1 MMMNR
6 KFFVSLIGML
16 LCCVVMMAQEIQK
29 SELQQRAEEE
39 ESKGKAVSA
48 RSLYL
53 RAFDDYVAKGQTEQ
67 GVTCGTKVA
76 SLYYKESMYKEAF
89 EFLHHVERAISDN
102 RELGAGEKAALRY
115 YVVKERLQMYIR
127 LKKSANAKEQLNAME
142 SLANAAKDDAVTNDM
157 LYSKTTY
164 YYSFGQISEGNAA
177 FKVMAQ
183 KLTEQKEYDKVDE
196 VYKTLI
202 KNSRRMGNAS
212 MLAQTYSS
220 YMAWKDSVDAL
231 AFADEIGS
239 LQQQIKTHEASI
251 AEKDGSLKTRKAVII
266 ALCVLTAILAGAL
279 VLGAFV
285 LLYFISVRR
294 KQNNII
300 RMANESN
307 AQKAKFICNIAT
319 HMAPTLNKLDK
330 SKPEVKALID
340 FSKHMQTFAELE
352 SGEGESVELE
362 DTQMQAFSEELVAE
376 IKGKVKSGVSLVVN
390 VPRMTAPINKE
401 YVTHIL
407 RHLLANAAYFTPEN
421 GKITLEFKKRSPH
434 KYQYVLTDSGEGIP
448 EEKQSSIFIPFAEV
462 KDLTEGDGLGL
473 PICRQMAVK
482 MGGDLEIDPQFTKGA
497 RFVLELHA

>member
-1 MMMNR
+1 MTMNR
-6 KFFVSLIGML
+6 KFFISLMGML

-39 ESKGKAVSA
+39 ESKGKVASA

-53 RAFDDYVAKGQTEQ
+53 RAFDDYVAKGQTKES
-67 GVTCGTKVA
+67 VTCGTKA
-76 SLYYKESMYKEAF
+76 TSLYYKESLYKEAF
-89 EFLHHVERAISDN
+89 EFLHHVECAISDN

-115 YVVKERLQMYIR
+115 YVVRERFQMYIR

-142 SLANAAKDDAVTNDM
+142 SLANAAKDEGVTNDM
-157 LYSKTTY
+157 LYSKTIY
-164 YYSFGQISEGNAA
+164 YYSFGQTAEGNAA

-183 KLTEQKEYDKVDE
+183 KLTAQKEYDKVDD
-196 VYKTLI
+196 VYQTLI

-220 YMAWKDSVDAL
+220 YIAWKDSVNAL
-231 AFADEIGS
+231 AFADEIGA
-239 LQQQIKTHEASI
+239 LQQQIKTNEASI
-251 AEKDGSLKTRKAVII
+251 AEKDSLLKTRKAVIV
-266 ALCVLTAILAGAL
+266 ALCILTAILAGAL

-285 LLYFISVRR
+285 LLYFVSARR
-294 KQNNII
+294 KQNNTIK
-300 RMANESN
+300 MANESN
-307 AQKAKFICNIAT
+307 AQKAKFICNIANY
-319 HMAPTLNKLDK
+319 MEPTLNKLDS
-330 SKPEVKALID
+330 SKPEVKALMD

-352 SGEGESVELE
+352 SGSSEEAELE
-362 DTQMQAFSEELVAE
+362 DTQMQAFSEELVEE

-407 RHLLANAAYFTPEN
+407 RHLLANAAFHTPEN

-448 EEKQSSIFIPFAEV
+448 EEKRGSIFMPFVEV
-462 KDLTEGDGLGL
+462 RDLTKGDGLGL

-482 MGGDLEIDPQFTKGA
+482 MGGDLEVDPQFTKGA

>member
-1 MMMNR
+1 MNR
-6 KFFVSLIGML
+6 KFFVSLLSLI
-16 LCCVVMMAQEIQK
+16 LCCAVMTAQEIQK
-29 SELQQRAEEE
+29 SQLQQRAEEE
-39 ESKGKAVSA
+39 ETRGKLASA

-53 RAFDDYVAKGQTEQ
+53 RAFDDYAAKGQTKEC
-67 GVTCGTKVA
+67 VTCGTKA
-76 SLYYKESMYKEAF
+76 TSLYYRESLYKEAF
-89 EFLHHVERAISDN
+89 EFLHNVDRAIANDKKLS
-102 RELGAGEKAALRY
+102 GSEKSALRY

-127 LKKSANAKEQLNAME
+127 LKKSVNALEQLKAME
-142 SLANAAKDDAVTNDM
+142 NLANAAKDETVSNDM
-157 LYSKTTY
+157 LYSKAIY
-164 YYSFGQISEGNAA
+164 HYSFGQTAEGNAA

-183 KLTEQKEYDKVDE
+183 KLTAQKEYDKVDE
-196 VYKTLI
+196 VYQTLI
-202 KNSRRMGNAS
+202 KNSRRMGNAG
-212 MLAQTYSS
+212 MLTQTYSS
-220 YMAWKDSVDAL
+220 YIAWKDSVNAL
-231 AFADEIGS
+231 AFADEIGA
-239 LQQQIKTHEASI
+239 LQQQIKEHEASI
-251 AEKDGSLKTRKAVII
+251 AEKDSSLKTRKIVIVS
-266 ALCVLTAILAGAL
+266 LCVLTAILAGVL
-279 VLGAFV
+279 VLGVFV
-285 LLYFISVRR
+285 LLYFIAARR

-300 RMANESN
+300 KMANESN
-307 AQKAKFICNIAT
+307 AQKAKFICNIAN
-319 HMAPTLNKLDK
+319 HMKPTLSKLDA

-407 RHLLANAAYFTPEN
+407 RHLLANAAFYTPEN

-448 EEKQSSIFIPFAEV
+448 EEKQMSVFVPFLEV

-482 MGGDLEIDPQFTKGA
+482 MGGNLEMDPAFTKGA
-497 RFVLELHA
+497 RFILELHA

>member
-164 YYSFGQISEGNAA
+164 YYSFGQTAEGNAA

-183 KLTEQKEYDKVDE
+183 KLTEQKEYDNFV
-196 VYKTLI
+196 
-202 KNSRRMGNAS
+202 NANNNIDKEQPQDGKCQY
-212 MLAQTYSS
+212 AG
-220 YMAWKDSVDAL
+220 
-231 AFADEIGS
+231 AD
-239 LQQQIKTHEASI
+239 LQQ
-251 AEKDGSLKTRKAVII
+251 
-266 ALCVLTAILAGAL
+266 
-279 VLGAFV
+279 
-285 LLYFISVRR
+285 LYG
-294 KQNNII
+294 
-300 RMANESN
+300 
-307 AQKAKFICNIAT
+307 
-319 HMAPTLNKLDK
+319 
-330 SKPEVKALID
+330 
-340 FSKHMQTFAELE
+340 LE
-352 SGEGESVELE
+352 GFCGCSR
-362 DTQMQAFSEELVAE
+362 F
-376 IKGKVKSGVSLVVN
+376 
-390 VPRMTAPINKE
+390 
-401 YVTHIL
+401 
-407 RHLLANAAYFTPEN
+407 
-421 GKITLEFKKRSPH
+421 
-434 KYQYVLTDSGEGIP
+434 
-448 EEKQSSIFIPFAEV
+448 
-462 KDLTEGDGLGL
+462 
-473 PICRQMAVK
+473 CR
-482 MGGDLEIDPQFTKGA
+482 
-497 RFVLELHA
+497 

>member
-1 MMMNR
+1 MNR
-6 KFFVSLIGML
+6 KFFVSLLSLI
-16 LCCVVMMAQEIQK
+16 LCCAVMTAQEIQK
-29 SELQQRAEEE
+29 SQLQQRAEEE
-39 ESKGKAVSA
+39 ETRGKLASA

-53 RAFDDYVAKGQTEQ
+53 RAFDDYAAKGQTKEC
-67 GVTCGTKVA
+67 VTCGTKA
-76 SLYYKESMYKEAF
+76 TSLYYRESLYKEAF
-89 EFLHHVERAISDN
+89 EFLHNVDRAIANDKKLS
-102 RELGAGEKAALRY
+102 GSEKSALRY

-127 LKKSANAKEQLNAME
+127 LKKSVNALEQLKAME
-142 SLANAAKDDAVTNDM
+142 NFANAAKDDAVTNDM
-157 LYSKTTY
+157 LYSKAIY
-164 YYSFGQISEGNAA
+164 HYSFGQTAEGNAA

-183 KLTEQKEYDKVDE
+183 KLTAQKEYDKVDE
-196 VYKTLI
+196 VYQTLI
-202 KNSRRMGNAS
+202 KNSRRMGNAG
-212 MLAQTYSS
+212 MLTQTYSS
-220 YMAWKDSVDAL
+220 YIAWKDSVNAL
-231 AFADEIGS
+231 AFADEIGA
-239 LQQQIKTHEASI
+239 LQQQIKEHEASI
-251 AEKDGSLKTRKAVII
+251 AEKDSSLKTRKIVIVS
-266 ALCVLTAILAGAL
+266 LCVLTAILAGVL
-279 VLGAFV
+279 VLGVFV
-285 LLYFISVRR
+285 LLYFIAARR

-300 RMANESN
+300 KMANESN
-307 AQKAKFICNIAT
+307 AQKAKFICNIAN
-319 HMAPTLNKLDK
+319 HMKPTLSKLDA

-407 RHLLANAAYFTPEN
+407 RHLLANAAFYTPEN

-448 EEKQSSIFIPFAEV
+448 EEKQMSVFVPFLEV

-482 MGGDLEIDPQFTKGA
+482 MGGNLEMDPAFTKGA
-497 RFVLELHA
+497 RFILELHA

>member
-1 MMMNR
+1 
-6 KFFVSLIGML
+6 
-16 LCCVVMMAQEIQK
+16 MA
-29 SELQQRAEEE
+29 
-39 ESKGKAVSA
+39 SA

-53 RAFDDYVAKGQTEQ
+53 RAFDDYAAKGQTKEC
-67 GVTCGTKVA
+67 VTCGTKA
-76 SLYYKESMYKEAF
+76 TSLYYRESLYKEAF
-89 EFLHHVERAISDN
+89 EFLHNVDRAIANDKKLS
-102 RELGAGEKAALRY
+102 GSEKSALRY

-127 LKKSANAKEQLNAME
+127 LKKSVNALEQLNAME

-164 YYSFGQISEGNAA
+164 YYSFGQIS
-177 FKVMAQ
+177 
-183 KLTEQKEYDKVDE
+183 EYDKVDE

-307 AQKAKFICNIAT
+307 AQKAKFICNIAN
-319 HMAPTLNKLDK
+319 HMKPTLSKLDA

-407 RHLLANAAYFTPEN
+407 RHLLANAAFYTPEN

-448 EEKQSSIFIPFAEV
+448 EEKRMSVFVPFLEV

-482 MGGDLEIDPQFTKGA
+482 MGGNLEVDSQFTKGA
-497 RFVLELHA
+497 RFILELHA